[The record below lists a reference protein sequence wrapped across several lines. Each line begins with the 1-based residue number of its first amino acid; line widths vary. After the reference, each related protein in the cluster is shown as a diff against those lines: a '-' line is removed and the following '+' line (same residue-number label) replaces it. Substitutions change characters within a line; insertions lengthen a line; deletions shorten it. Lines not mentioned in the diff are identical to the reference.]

1 MLRRVRTG
9 GSLRRAMAR
18 AGKHAYGSKAE
29 QAKVSVSFIPPFPVG
44 KWFATC
50 SAQTKGKKC
59 VPKRVTEKMT
69 LECG

>member
-29 QAKVSVSFIPPFPVG
+29 QAKVSLSFVPPFPVG
-44 KWFATC
+44 ERFATC
-50 SAQTKGKKC
+50 SAQTKRKKMC
-59 VPKRVTEKMT
+59 S
-69 LECG
+69 